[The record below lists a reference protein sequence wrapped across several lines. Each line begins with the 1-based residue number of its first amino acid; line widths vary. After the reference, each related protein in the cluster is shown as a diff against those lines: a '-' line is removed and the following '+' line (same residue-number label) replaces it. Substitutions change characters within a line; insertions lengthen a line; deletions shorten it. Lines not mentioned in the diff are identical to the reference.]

1 MPPKN
6 AESDSENQRRSRRGR
21 KGRRRGRRGKR
32 RGKKEEKKVSIFV
45 LRLSAN
51 LAITTPLPPLA
62 VTRKPAL
69 MTEMMA
75 RPSALAI
82 T

>member
-1 MPPKN
+1 MPVQNSKPLQSMEGV
-6 AESDSENQRRSRRGR
+6 A
-21 KGRRRGRRGKR
+21 
-32 RGKKEEKKVSIFV
+32 I
-45 LRLSAN
+45 LRLSGS

-62 VTRKPAL
+62 VIMKPAL

>member
-1 MPPKN
+1 MPPQKTP
-6 AESDSENQRRSRRGR
+6 NQIV
-21 KGRRRGRRGKR
+21 KT
-32 RGKKEEKKVSIFV
+32 KEEEEEKEEIQIFV
-45 LRLSAN
+45 LRLSAI